1 MKIKINNGKRA
12 SIKFLNLKEIH
23 LYNICVIT
31 LGGIN
36 YYYRNIKF
44 LIKILKTV
52 TERHLL
58 LHE

>member
-23 LYNICVIT
+23 LYIICVIT

-52 TERHLL
+52 T
-58 LHE
+58 